1 MLLALKAFS
10 MWSLADVVGEYLDG
24 VCASGLWEA
33 RLAREF
39 YKDYKAQFSMLPYPP
54 VFVTGD
60 AVVTCAGHLL
70 VVERGGMPG
79 KGLWALPGGFINQK
93 ETVEECISGGRKG
106 TCRT

>member
-1 MLLALKAFS
+1 MTFKIKALIATAVF
-10 MWSLADVVGEYLDG
+10 A
-24 VCASGLWEA
+24 ASGAAFAQTTL
-33 RLAREF
+33 LIGSYVVAREF

-79 KGLWALPGGFINQK
+79 KGL
-93 ETVEECISGGRKG
+93 
-106 TCRT
+106 